1 MVRVLMQSCSPYSR
15 PVPIFHNTKHYAS
28 KDAKKSVF
36 IILYGSYTRNWMTNR
51 GVILLQ
57 FDLKCHWILVWPF
70 GKFRNSRSEI
80 EFCTVD
86 WHEKI
91 VDNINIV
98 LFTGAAKISDFL
110 ASANLKIS
118 KIFVILT
125 LTDLLISMNVQS
137 NKTGHD
143 ESSWMSIFLRKNFLG
158 TALKSSPLKVIRI
171 SKITEARIVQ

>member
-1 MVRVLMQSCSPYSR
+1 
-15 PVPIFHNTKHYAS
+15 
-28 KDAKKSVF
+28 
-36 IILYGSYTRNWMTNR
+36 MTNR

-57 FDLKCHWILVWPF
+57 FDLKCHWILVWPSQ
-70 GKFRNSRSEI
+70 KFRNSRSEI

-91 VDNINIV
+91 VNNINIV
-98 LFTGAAKISDFL
+98 LFTEAVKISDFL

-158 TALKSSPLKVIRI
+158 TALKSSAVWRKRADPKSSSFFVMVSSWYHHGRPWQVNPQVTPSYLELRCKLCSDSYSLKDI
-171 SKITEARIVQ
+171 